1 QGGNGG
7 GNFTTALGEG
17 GSNPPGHVTHA
28 IGEDGSGTV
37 QTFGGI
43 TLPQP
48 PKKGIEHTQALGEDR
63 VNPPD
68 NSCADVTYRAHP
80 GRVDPPWGG
89 TSRRLRN
96 GPLFRV
102 EGRPV
107 LRSLPCV
114 SLHKPW
120 PPRPRSVSSAPDEP
134 EPRRPELPPA
144 DLGPPAGVRLSPPSR
159 LGRGSLP
166 R

>member
-1 QGGNGG
+1 MTRIQSFVQYELPKQLKGADSATATGKQAGAVESKPVEAKSIDGFDRGGNFTTALGEGGSNPPGHVTLAIGENGEGLNLQGGNGG

-48 PKKGIEHTQALGEDR
+48 PKKGIEHTQALGEDG

-68 NSCADVTYRAHP
+68 NT
-80 GRVDPPWGG
+80 
-89 TSRRLRN
+89 
-96 GPLFRV
+96 
-102 EGRPV
+102 
-107 LRSLPCV
+107 
-114 SLHKPW
+114 
-120 PPRPRSVSSAPDEP
+120 
-134 EPRRPELPPA
+134 
-144 DLGPPAGVRLSPPSR
+144 
-159 LGRGSLP
+159 
-166 R
+166 